1 MFSGTKALVST
12 AFLSSLL
19 AGVSFM
25 PSVENFFSLMGDFFQ
40 VTDYQNQLRQINDI
54 REEFEERGAVVIQRM
69 NAKSRTI
76 DSLRNR
82 GIDYLEAASL
92 FKYLITFN
100 NTYLE
105 ILPHSFKHLPP
116 EVQACMS
123 LAPWL
128 KDSSDENLD
137 ADPEFFE
144 MLRSKVEKGENIHL
158 PLPPV
163 KLLVEFGI

>member
-1 MFSGTKALVST
+1 MFSGIRALVST

-19 AGVSFM
+19 AGVPFM
-25 PSVENFFSLMGDFFQ
+25 PSLEIFSSLMGDLCK
-40 VTDYQNQLRQINDI
+40 VTDYQNQMRQINDI
-54 REEFEERGAVVIQRM
+54 REEMEERDAFIIQSI
-69 NAKSRTI
+69 NAKSLTI
-76 DSLRNR
+76 ESLKNKD
-82 GIDYLEAASL
+82 IDHLEAASL

-137 ADPEFFE
+137 ADREFFE